1 MPKRKTQKVQFRK
14 GDRRPRP
21 DKDYTTLSYRKRL
34 IKRGK
39 KMIWNVTEYPTKTV
53 IGEYFFEEDA
63 DKLTKFQ
70 NKHKV
75 WHANGGIP
83 KFLTIKI

>member
-21 DKDYTTLSYRKRL
+21 DKEYTTLSYRKRL

-39 KMIWNVTEYPTKTV
+39 KMIWKVTEYPTKTV
-53 IGEYFFEEDA
+53 IGEYFL
-63 DKLTKFQ
+63 KKTQ
-70 NKHKV
+70 
-75 WHANGGIP
+75 
-83 KFLTIKI
+83 TR